1 MTEAIKKLARRGEL
15 VAYFGYGSL
24 VNRATLSA
32 SVVDASPAR
41 LSGWARRW
49 RPRPDMPGFPAALL
63 TVSRSQGAAMD
74 GLVVFDRRE
83 NLETVDRREARYHR
97 REIDPADVSTHKKI
111 PSGCPLY
118 VYEAMEEL
126 PVHREPP
133 RILRSYLNVV
143 MQGFLVEHG
152 IGGVG
157 RFVAETADFHVP
169 IHEDSH
175 APVYPRHV
183 AISDTE
189 RDLFHSLL
197 VDRKAPASE

>member
-1 MTEAIKKLARRGEL
+1 MTDEIAKLARRGEL

-24 VNRATLSA
+24 VNRATLTA

-41 LSGWARRW
+41 LTGWARRW

-63 TVSRSQGAAMD
+63 TVSRRQGAAMD

-83 NLETVDRREARYHR
+83 NLEAVDRREARYHR
-97 REIDPADVSTHKKI
+97 REIDPAEVSATTAI
-111 PSGCPLY
+111 PSDCPLY

-152 IGGVG
+152 IGGVE
-157 RFVAETADFHVP
+157 RFVAETAGFDVP
-169 IHEDSH
+169 IHEDAH

-183 AISDTE
+183 AISDAQ
-189 RDLFHSLL
+189 RNLFHTVLIS
-197 VDRKAPASE
+197 RIASVIE